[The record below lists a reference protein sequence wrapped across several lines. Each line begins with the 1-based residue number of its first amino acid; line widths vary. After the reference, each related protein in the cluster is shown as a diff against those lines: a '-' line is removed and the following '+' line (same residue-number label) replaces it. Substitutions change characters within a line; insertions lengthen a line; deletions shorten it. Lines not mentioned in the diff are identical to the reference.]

1 MNAHDYNRFM
11 TLLYLCNDTN
21 PVNIEAEIRKGRSF
35 TELMNTKR
43 DKPLIDIAAYCLMP
57 NHFHILIKEL
67 DRNTAVFMKKLLTAY
82 SMYFNSKHKRTGALF
97 EGRFKSRHV
106 DDEAYFHY
114 LFAYI
119 HLNPAKLVE
128 PLWKEK
134 GVLNTKKFTNFMLTY
149 PYSSY
154 HDYFQ
159 NGRKESVILSKNILP
174 DYIQDI
180 DGISELHHF
189 VPRK

>member
-67 DRNTAVFMKKLLTAY
+67 DRNTAVFMKNY
-82 SMYFNSKHKRTGALF
+82 
-97 EGRFKSRHV
+97 
-106 DDEAYFHY
+106 
-114 LFAYI
+114 
-119 HLNPAKLVE
+119 
-128 PLWKEK
+128 
-134 GVLNTKKFTNFMLTY
+134 
-149 PYSSY
+149 
-154 HDYFQ
+154 
-159 NGRKESVILSKNILP
+159 
-174 DYIQDI
+174 
-180 DGISELHHF
+180 
-189 VPRK
+189 